1 MAIRPAHPQQ
11 RPLSALSTLLGV
23 RLDPSTAV
31 GHSHSP
37 NDLGFL
43 SGITLD
49 SRSVKPGDL
58 YVALAGARVHGAAFC
73 ADAVAAGAVAVLTDP
88 DGRARAAASGVP
100 VFVLADPRARL
111 GEIACWVYGDPSSRL
126 RLIGVTGTSGKTTST
141 YLLESG
147 LRMAGHLTGLIG
159 GVELRI
165 GPERLASSLTTPEAP
180 DLQALFAVM
189 VERGVTAAAMEVS
202 SHSLSLGRVAGT
214 SFDVAVFTN
223 LSQDHLDFH
232 ADLEDYFRA
241 KASLFMPPVPLR
253 GGLGGSSPRVSTGIG
268 VVNIDDKYGRKL
280 ASSALVPVTT
290 FSASGADEADWRAAD
305 VRSGAD
311 GSTFRLIGPGGVEA
325 DVSLGLAG
333 VFNVANAVGALV
345 ALVEAGVRL
354 EDAVAGVAACPGVP
368 GRLERVPAPGLGVTA
383 FVDYSHKPGAVE
395 AVLRSLRP
403 VTQGNL
409 IIVLGCGGDRD
420 RAKRPMMGAAA
431 ASLADVAILTSD
443 NPRSEDPLAILAA
456 MLDGVLSV
464 PQEERARVI
473 IEPDRAAAIAQAVAL
488 ASPGD
493 VVVVAGKGHETGQYV
508 AGSVLPF
515 DDREVTA
522 DRPRPA
528 RQGAPVIPL
537 SLARIAQVT
546 GGQLRGDPDAV
557 VSGEVVI
564 DSRRAGPGGLF
575 AAVAGERSDG
585 HDFAA
590 AAVAAGA
597 TAVLATRPVPVP
609 SVLVADVPAALA
621 ALARFVVDALPA
633 VRIAGI
639 TGSSGKTSTKDL
651 AAQLVERLGPTIAPA
666 GSYNNEFGHPL
677 TVLRADASTRYL
689 VLELSARGI
698 GHIAHLC
705 RIAPPRY
712 GVVLNVGHAHAGEFG
727 GLDQVARAKGELAE
741 ALPADGTAILNAGDP
756 RVLAMAAR
764 TQARVVTF
772 GDAGSR
778 RLGPGGGRAAR
789 RPRAAQLHAA
799 DTRRFRA
806 GNPTVAWRA

>member
-1 MAIRPAHPQQ
+1 MAIRPAHQQQ
-11 RPLSALSTLLGV
+11 RPLSALSTLLGI
-23 RLDPSTAV
+23 RLAAAGS
-31 GHSHSP
+31 SRSP
-37 NDLGFL
+37 NDLGSL
-43 SGITLD
+43 SGLTLD

-58 YVALAGARVHGAAFC
+58 YVALPGARVHGAAFC

-88 DGRARAAASGVP
+88 EGRARATASGVP

-111 GEIACWVYGDPSSRL
+111 GEIACWVYGNPSSRL

-147 LRMAGHLTGLIG
+147 LRMAGHLTGLVG

-223 LSQDHLDFH
+223 LSPDHLDFH

-241 KASLFMPPVPLR
+241 KASLFMPPI
-253 GGLGGSSPRVSTGIG
+253 IG

-280 ASSALVPVTT
+280 AASALVPVTT

-325 DVSLGLAG
+325 DVSLQLAG
-333 VFNVANAVGALV
+333 VFNVANAVGALA
-345 ALVEAGVRL
+345 ALVEAGIRL

-368 GRLERVPAPGLGVTA
+368 GRLERVPAPGLDLTA
-383 FVDYSHKPGAVE
+383 FVDYAHKPGAVE

-420 RAKRPMMGAAA
+420 RGKRPMMGAAA

-464 PQEERARVI
+464 PQTERARVI

-493 VVVVAGKGHETGQYV
+493 VVLVAGKGHETGQYV

-515 DDREVTA
+515 DDRQVTA
-522 DRPRPA
+522 DALER
-528 RQGAPVIPL
+528 
-537 SLARIAQVT
+537 LAK
-546 GGQLRGDPDAV
+546 GQLAPSRPSWAV
-557 VSGEVVI
+557 N
-564 DSRRAGPGGLF
+564 R
-575 AAVAGERSDG
+575 
-585 HDFAA
+585 
-590 AAVAAGA
+590 
-597 TAVLATRPVPVP
+597 
-609 SVLVADVPAALA
+609 
-621 ALARFVVDALPA
+621 
-633 VRIAGI
+633 
-639 TGSSGKTSTKDL
+639 
-651 AAQLVERLGPTIAPA
+651 
-666 GSYNNEFGHPL
+666 
-677 TVLRADASTRYL
+677 
-689 VLELSARGI
+689 
-698 GHIAHLC
+698 
-705 RIAPPRY
+705 
-712 GVVLNVGHAHAGEFG
+712 
-727 GLDQVARAKGELAE
+727 
-741 ALPADGTAILNAGDP
+741 
-756 RVLAMAAR
+756 
-764 TQARVVTF
+764 
-772 GDAGSR
+772 
-778 RLGPGGGRAAR
+778 
-789 RPRAAQLHAA
+789 
-799 DTRRFRA
+799 
-806 GNPTVAWRA
+806 

>member
-23 RLDPSTAV
+23 RLTAA
-31 GHSHSP
+31 GSSHSP
-37 NDLGFL
+37 NEEGFL
-43 SGITLD
+43 SGLTLD

-58 YVALAGARVHGAAFC
+58 YVALPGARVHGAAFC

-88 DGRARAAASGVP
+88 DGRDRATASGVP
-100 VFVLADPRARL
+100 VFLLADPRARL

-147 LRMAGHLTGLIG
+147 LRAAGHLTGLVG

-165 GPERLASSLTTPEAP
+165 GRERLASSLTTPEAP

-241 KASLFMPPVPLR
+241 KASLFAPPEPSR
-253 GGLGGSSPRVSTGIG
+253 GGLAGASPRVSAGIG
-268 VVNIDDKYGRKL
+268 VVNIDDRYGRKL

-325 DVSLGLAG
+325 DVSVALAG

-345 ALVEAGVRL
+345 ALVEAGIRL
-354 EDAVAGVAACPGVP
+354 EDAVAGVGACPGVP
-368 GRLERVPAPGLGVTA
+368 GRLERVPAAGLDVTA

-420 RAKRPMMGAAA
+420 KAKRPMMGAAA

-464 PQEERARVI
+464 PQTERARVI
-473 IEPDRAAAIAQAVAL
+473 LEPDRAAAIGQAVAL

-515 DDREVTA
+515 DDRQVTA
-522 DRPRPA
+522 DALERLA
-528 RQGAPVIPL
+528 KDQLAPV
-537 SLARIAQVT
+537 
-546 GGQLRGDPDAV
+546 
-557 VSGEVVI
+557 
-564 DSRRAGPGGLF
+564 
-575 AAVAGERSDG
+575 
-585 HDFAA
+585 
-590 AAVAAGA
+590 
-597 TAVLATRPVPVP
+597 RP
-609 SVLVADVPAALA
+609 SW
-621 ALARFVVDALPA
+621 
-633 VRIAGI
+633 
-639 TGSSGKTSTKDL
+639 
-651 AAQLVERLGPTIAPA
+651 
-666 GSYNNEFGHPL
+666 
-677 TVLRADASTRYL
+677 TVNR
-689 VLELSARGI
+689 
-698 GHIAHLC
+698 
-705 RIAPPRY
+705 
-712 GVVLNVGHAHAGEFG
+712 
-727 GLDQVARAKGELAE
+727 
-741 ALPADGTAILNAGDP
+741 
-756 RVLAMAAR
+756 
-764 TQARVVTF
+764 
-772 GDAGSR
+772 
-778 RLGPGGGRAAR
+778 
-789 RPRAAQLHAA
+789 
-799 DTRRFRA
+799 
-806 GNPTVAWRA
+806 

>member
-23 RLDPSTAV
+23 RLTAA
-31 GHSHSP
+31 GSSHSP
-37 NDLGFL
+37 NEEGFL
-43 SGITLD
+43 SGLTLD

-58 YVALAGARVHGAAFC
+58 YVALPGARVHGAAFC

-88 DGRARAAASGVP
+88 DGRDRATASGVP
-100 VFVLADPRARL
+100 VFLLADPRARL

-147 LRMAGHLTGLIG
+147 LRAAGHLTGLVG

-165 GPERLASSLTTPEAP
+165 GRERLASSLTTPEAP

-241 KASLFMPPVPLR
+241 KASLFMPPEPSR
-253 GGLGGSSPRVSTGIG
+253 GGLAGASPRVSAGIG
-268 VVNIDDKYGRKL
+268 VVNIDDRYGRKL

-325 DVSLGLAG
+325 DVSVALAG

-345 ALVEAGVRL
+345 ALVEAGIRL
-354 EDAVAGVAACPGVP
+354 EDAVAGVGACPGVP
-368 GRLERVPAPGLGVTA
+368 GRLERVPAAGLDVTA

-420 RAKRPMMGAAA
+420 KAKRPMMGAAA

-473 IEPDRAAAIAQAVAL
+473 LEPDRAAAIAQAVAL

-515 DDREVTA
+515 DDRQVTA
-522 DRPRPA
+522 DALERLA
-528 RQGAPVIPL
+528 KDQLAPV
-537 SLARIAQVT
+537 
-546 GGQLRGDPDAV
+546 
-557 VSGEVVI
+557 
-564 DSRRAGPGGLF
+564 
-575 AAVAGERSDG
+575 
-585 HDFAA
+585 
-590 AAVAAGA
+590 
-597 TAVLATRPVPVP
+597 RP
-609 SVLVADVPAALA
+609 SW
-621 ALARFVVDALPA
+621 
-633 VRIAGI
+633 
-639 TGSSGKTSTKDL
+639 
-651 AAQLVERLGPTIAPA
+651 
-666 GSYNNEFGHPL
+666 
-677 TVLRADASTRYL
+677 TVNR
-689 VLELSARGI
+689 
-698 GHIAHLC
+698 
-705 RIAPPRY
+705 
-712 GVVLNVGHAHAGEFG
+712 
-727 GLDQVARAKGELAE
+727 
-741 ALPADGTAILNAGDP
+741 
-756 RVLAMAAR
+756 
-764 TQARVVTF
+764 
-772 GDAGSR
+772 
-778 RLGPGGGRAAR
+778 
-789 RPRAAQLHAA
+789 
-799 DTRRFRA
+799 
-806 GNPTVAWRA
+806 

>member
-1 MAIRPAHPQQ
+1 MAIRPAYPQQ
-11 RPLSALSTLLGV
+11 RPLSGLSTLLGV
-23 RLDPSTAV
+23 RLAAV

-37 NDLGFL
+37 NELGFL
-43 SGITLD
+43 SGLTLD

-58 YVALAGARVHGAAFC
+58 YVALPGARVHGAAFC

-88 DGRARAAASGVP
+88 DGRARATASGVP

-111 GEIACWVYGDPSSRL
+111 GEISCWVYGDPSSRL

-147 LRMAGHLTGLIG
+147 LRAAGHLTGLVG

-165 GPERLASSLTTPEAP
+165 REERLASSLTTPEAP

-214 SFDVAVFTN
+214 RFDVAVFTN

-241 KASLFMPPVPLR
+241 KASLFMPPV
-253 GGLGGSSPRVSTGIG
+253 TG

-305 VRSGAD
+305 VRPGAD

-368 GRLERVPAPGLGVTA
+368 GRLERVSAPMKGAGEVGGVTA

-431 ASLADVAILTSD
+431 AALADVAILTSD

-515 DDREVTA
+515 DDREVTETA
-522 DRPRPA
+522 
-528 RQGAPVIPL
+528 L
-537 SLARIAQVT
+537 SQLAKVHR
-546 GGQLRGDPDAV
+546 
-557 VSGEVVI
+557 
-564 DSRRAGPGGLF
+564 
-575 AAVAGERSDG
+575 
-585 HDFAA
+585 
-590 AAVAAGA
+590 
-597 TAVLATRPVPVP
+597 
-609 SVLVADVPAALA
+609 
-621 ALARFVVDALPA
+621 
-633 VRIAGI
+633 
-639 TGSSGKTSTKDL
+639 
-651 AAQLVERLGPTIAPA
+651 
-666 GSYNNEFGHPL
+666 
-677 TVLRADASTRYL
+677 
-689 VLELSARGI
+689 
-698 GHIAHLC
+698 
-705 RIAPPRY
+705 
-712 GVVLNVGHAHAGEFG
+712 
-727 GLDQVARAKGELAE
+727 
-741 ALPADGTAILNAGDP
+741 
-756 RVLAMAAR
+756 
-764 TQARVVTF
+764 
-772 GDAGSR
+772 
-778 RLGPGGGRAAR
+778 
-789 RPRAAQLHAA
+789 
-799 DTRRFRA
+799 
-806 GNPTVAWRA
+806 